1 MRANNAKG
9 SIMLIFTAMLWG
21 SSFIMQELADK
32 AGVEAFTFNA
42 ARFLIGAVMLVP
54 VIFIMDILRRRDGS
68 FLRPQNK
75 KEENRKLIS
84 ASLIC
89 GSLLCVASNLQQI
102 GFALGTTS
110 DKAGFITALYIL
122 IVPVIGI
129 FTGRRVRPIVWLCIG
144 LAVAGLYLLCVKP
157 AGVGIAVGDLV
168 MLACAF
174 AFALHIIA
182 VDKFSG
188 LVDGVR
194 LSCLQF
200 LVVGALSV
208 IPMLIFETPSLGTIA
223 SASAWFPITYVGV
236 FSCSAAYTLQIFGQR
251 SGINPTMA
259 SLIMSLESVFSLVGD
274 CIVKGSL
281 PTARVAIGA
290 VLMFLAIVIAQL
302 PPLSFRRK
310 YKERRS
316 Y

>member
-129 FTGRRVRPIVWLCIG
+129 FTGRTIRPIVWLCIG

-223 SASAWFPITYVGV
+223 SAWFPITYVGV
-236 FSCSAAYTLQIFGQR
+236 FSCSVAYTLQIFGQR
-251 SGINPTMA
+251 TGINPTMA

>member
-75 KEENRKLIS
+75 KEENRKLFS

-122 IVPVIGI
+122 IVPVIGV
-129 FTGRRVRPIVWLCIG
+129 FTGRTIRPIVWLCIG
-144 LAVAGLYLLCVKP
+144 LAVAGLYLLCVKF
-157 AGVGIAVGDLV
+157 AGAGIAVGDLV

-223 SASAWFPITYVGV
+223 SAWFPITYVGV
-236 FSCSAAYTLQIFGQR
+236 FSCSVAYTLQIFGQR
-251 SGINPTMA
+251 TGINPTMA

-274 CIVKGSL
+274 CIVKRSL

-310 YKERRS
+310 YKERRT